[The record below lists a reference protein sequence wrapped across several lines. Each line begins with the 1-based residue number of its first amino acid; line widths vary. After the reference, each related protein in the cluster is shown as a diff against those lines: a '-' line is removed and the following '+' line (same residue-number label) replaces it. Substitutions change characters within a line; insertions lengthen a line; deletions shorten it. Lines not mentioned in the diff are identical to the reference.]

1 VSVYCNG
8 CRGFV
13 AGPIGR
19 VSAGLAFRLGR
30 LVCADSDEGCL
41 IRRRAN
47 AMKDSSVTS
56 VRSFDTRIIFR
67 DPKVSVSSRNT
78 KAEAAAKAANHSRAK
93 EKARKSC
100 EETAAA
106 RGTRVVMNAP
116 CLVICEVKVSVYAS
130 SQGVIVKGR
139 SASQSGAEQFSCCSS
154 ECSKERLH
162 IPSTADTST

>member
-1 VSVYCNG
+1 MSVYCNG

-19 VSAGLAFRLGR
+19 ASAGLPFSLGR
-30 LVCADSDEGCL
+30 LVCTDSDEGCL

-78 KAEAAAKAANHSRAK
+78 KAEAAAKAANHSRAT

-106 RGTRVVMNAP
+106 RGTRVVMKAP
-116 CLVICEVKVSVYAS
+116 CLVICEVSVSM
-130 SQGVIVKGR
+130 R
-139 SASQSGAEQFSCCSS
+139 
-154 ECSKERLH
+154 R
-162 IPSTADTST
+162 